1 MSQLKRLCA
10 AALGLVLFTLTPQA
24 HAAFSCGGQSHQN
37 TCGNSTNIYPCCD
50 NGGNC
55 TWWAWEMVCRNW
67 NLSLVNWGNANTWA
81 SHAALDPRFDIVNY
95 PVTGS
100 IATSTLGNYGHVA
113 WVKSPESGGSQVT
126 VSEENC
132 CSGCAPGVRTITY
145 SSSKFNSGYVVR
157 KGTLCDC
164 SSGQT
169 QTADCNG
176 CGAHTRTCG
185 SNCKWEN
192 WGACK
197 GPAETCDGIDNDCD
211 GQVDE
216 NLERECGSDV
226 GECRKGVQTC
236 GGGDWGSC
244 EGGVKPQFEAC
255 DEKDND
261 CDGEV
266 DEDQVCELEEAWQ
279 AALFDS
285 GTHSDLNGDG
295 GADVCAL
302 SDAGIT
308 CSISYGNGFKPT
320 PDIAL
325 HDADLSAPGVFSTLR
340 MGDITGDGRADVC
353 VRLPTGVRCWKGT
366 QSGLGDSIL
375 GPSLSDADGWGET
388 RYFSAIRLADIN
400 GDGKADLCARGKDG
414 LACYPSLGDS
424 FGDAR
429 ILTAL
434 SDAAGFDDVNR
445 YGTLRLGD
453 VNGDGKSDVC
463 AREHQ
468 GMSCWLASDA
478 GFVER
483 ITGPAWSDEAGW
495 SDWHNWSTIR
505 LADVD
510 GDGRA
515 DLCARESEALRCYLF
530 DGTGFSK
537 RLDGPAL
544 PAPGMQSRSALASI
558 RMADLDGDGKSDFC
572 VASESG
578 MECWL
583 ATDGGFDRQVL
594 GPKLPA
600 TDGWHKPDSYRTLRF
615 GDINGDNRADIC
627 GRSNRGFACWPYEG
641 GGFGWELA
649 GPTWSDAQGW
659 NVPERY
665 QSIRL
670 AGSFGGGEVGP
681 QGSAGT
687 GGTAGV
693 PNAGSGGS
701 QAAAAASDS
710 SCSCRLPGN
719 TSTSQ
724 SDYPM
729 MLLGLTLCGLVAR
742 RRRSG

>member
-1 MSQLKRLCA
+1 
-10 AALGLVLFTLTPQA
+10 
-24 HAAFSCGGQSHQN
+24 
-37 TCGNSTNIYPCCD
+37 
-50 NGGNC
+50 
-55 TWWAWEMVCRNW
+55 
-67 NLSLVNWGNANTWA
+67 
-81 SHAALDPRFDIVNY
+81 
-95 PVTGS
+95 
-100 IATSTLGNYGHVA
+100 
-113 WVKSPESGGSQVT
+113 
-126 VSEENC
+126 
-132 CSGCAPGVRTITY
+132 
-145 SSSKFNSGYVVR
+145 
-157 KGTLCDC
+157 
-164 SSGQT
+164 
-169 QTADCNG
+169 
-176 CGAHTRTCG
+176 
-185 SNCKWEN
+185 
-192 WGACK
+192 
-197 GPAETCDGIDNDCD
+197 
-211 GQVDE
+211 
-216 NLERECGSDV
+216 
-226 GECRKGVQTC
+226 
-236 GGGDWGSC
+236 
-244 EGGVKPQFEAC
+244 
-255 DEKDND
+255 
-261 CDGEV
+261 
-266 DEDQVCELEEAWQ
+266 
-279 AALFDS
+279 
-285 GTHSDLNGDG
+285 
-295 GADVCAL
+295 
-302 SDAGIT
+302 
-308 CSISYGNGFKPT
+308 
-320 PDIAL
+320 
-325 HDADLSAPGVFSTLR
+325 
-340 MGDITGDGRADVC
+340 
-353 VRLPTGVRCWKGT
+353 
-366 QSGLGDSIL
+366 
-375 GPSLSDADGWGET
+375 
-388 RYFSAIRLADIN
+388 
-400 GDGKADLCARGKDG
+400 
-414 LACYPSLGDS
+414 
-424 FGDAR
+424 
-429 ILTAL
+429 
-434 SDAAGFDDVNR
+434 
-445 YGTLRLGD
+445 
-453 VNGDGKSDVC
+453 
-463 AREHQ
+463 
-468 GMSCWLASDA
+468 
-478 GFVER
+478 
-483 ITGPAWSDEAGW
+483 
-495 SDWHNWSTIR
+495 TIR